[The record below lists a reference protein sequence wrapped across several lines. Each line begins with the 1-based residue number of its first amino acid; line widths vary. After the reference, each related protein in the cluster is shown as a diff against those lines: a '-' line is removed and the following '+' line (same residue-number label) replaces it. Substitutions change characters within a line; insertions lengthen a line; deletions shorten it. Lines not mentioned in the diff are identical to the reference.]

1 MPHGSL
7 CLQEL
12 KYYIFQG
19 NLCIRGPQTLQGIC
33 ASKSSRY
40 YILGNLCL
48 QALAEPTPLLATL
61 PDHWLHSCQSRWPN
75 FGTPHSQN
83 RPVKECCFVPRGICG
98 AFVMKF
104 LVATFHGNS
113 RMKMSENYDQNFDAF
128 FDPVSERIS
137 LSGIMFI
144 KKLWKSTDS
153 CRFLC
158 PCLVTYTHR
167 RTHKKKNAKRGKT
180 GNGN

>member
-1 MPHGSL
+1 MG
-7 CLQEL
+7 
-12 KYYIFQG
+12 
-19 NLCIRGPQTLQGIC
+19 
-33 ASKSSRY
+33 
-40 YILGNLCL
+40 
-48 QALAEPTPLLATL
+48 
-61 PDHWLHSCQSRWPN
+61 
-75 FGTPHSQN
+75 
-83 RPVKECCFVPRGICG
+83 
-98 AFVMKF
+98 
-104 LVATFHGNS
+104 
-113 RMKMSENYDQNFDAF
+113 ENYDQNFDAF

-167 RTHKKKNAKRGKT
+167 RAHTQKQKNAKRGKT